1 MEQAI
6 ARFDAGGAGNFQRS
20 NLLAVSAV
28 FRTIANDPADRDDA
42 DASLRLARTLGNPSQ
57 LVIALGALGNA
68 LVEKDP
74 SAALAALEESA
85 SLTKAGASDTM
96 LENTLACIAIVRGAL
111 GDETGCIRGFA
122 EAFDYCVDVG
132 DRPSLFGTW
141 MMAVAPLVRLGR
153 VELAVCCAAGKM
165 GAGGG
170 VQFLSA
176 NALDQYETAL
186 RDAREQLGT
195 ARYDALW
202 AEFEALG
209 YDEVVDELRVRFA
222 NALAEPPESGMLP
235 PS

>member
-1 MEQAI
+1 MQHVDRYVPANTNGGWGI
-6 ARFDAGGAGNFQRS
+6 AAGVV
-20 NLLAVSAV
+20 LLA
-28 FRTIANDPADRDDA
+28 
-42 DASLRLARTLGNPSQ
+42 
-57 LVIALGALGNA
+57 
-68 LVEKDP
+68 
-74 SAALAALEESA
+74 
-85 SLTKAGASDTM
+85 
-96 LENTLACIAIVRGAL
+96 LACIATVRGAL

-153 VELAVCCAAGKM
+153 VELAVCCAAGKT

-176 NALDQYETAL
+176 KALEQYEDAL
-186 RDAREQLGT
+186 RDAREQLGPRT
-195 ARYDALW
+195 YDALW

-209 YDEVVDELRVRFA
+209 YDEVVEELRERFT
-222 NALAEPPESGMLP
+222 NALDEPLGSGMLP